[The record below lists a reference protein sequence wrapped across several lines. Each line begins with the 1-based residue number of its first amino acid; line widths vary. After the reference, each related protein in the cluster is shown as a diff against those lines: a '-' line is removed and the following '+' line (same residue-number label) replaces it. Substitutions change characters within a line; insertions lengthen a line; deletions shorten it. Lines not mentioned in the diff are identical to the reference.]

1 MNTLITFHLT
11 GHLRSDEG
19 LYSTK
24 GVFILAETGFRK
36 SFYTP
41 HVFGKH
47 IKLGKMEIN
56 FHVDLK
62 ITLLARKTNSGSIF
76 TFKGFPPQENRGERE
91 TVSYPSH

>member
-24 GVFILAETGFRK
+24 GVFILAEMGFRK

-47 IKLGKMEIN
+47 IKLGQMEIN

-62 ITLLARKTNSGSIF
+62 ITLLARKTNSSSILPSKDF
-76 TFKGFPPQENRGERE
+76 HPRKIKERE
-91 TVSYPSH
+91 KQ